1 MCSIAFLPLHLA
13 EKNENILNVLIL
25 STYERSGGAAIAA
38 LRLLHAFQ
46 KNGVNASMLVRKN
59 LTFGGRRVQ
68 KQSLPSIW
76 ERLVIATVHNRFS
89 TRNLWAIDTACC
101 GEDIT
106 STEEYQNADVIHLH
120 WINQSFLSFKTLEK
134 IVRSGKKIV
143 WTMHDAWNATGI
155 CHLTLECKNH
165 LSECGNCQY
174 LSHPSPSDLSHKVWK
189 KKKALYA
196 AGNIQFVTC
205 SRWLMEEVKRSSL
218 LASQNVTS
226 IPNPLDTNFF
236 MPQNKMLARKML
248 QLPEEKKLLLFV
260 AQNVN
265 NPYKGMKYLF
275 EAVKKSRRND
285 ITLLMLGNA
294 EGVNFEGIESIALGY
309 LSEQEKI
316 RAAYN
321 AADAFIL
328 PSLSENLPNTIME
341 AMACG
346 TPSVAFRVGGIPEM
360 IDHMENGYLSDFQ
373 DSSDLSRGIEYVL
386 KEENAARL
394 SAACRE
400 KVLTEYSEKSVVE
413 RYLSLYGQK

>member
-1 MCSIAFLPLHLA
+1 
-13 EKNENILNVLIL
+13 
-25 STYERSGGAAIAA
+25 
-38 LRLLHAFQ
+38 
-46 KNGVNASMLVRKN
+46 MLVRKN

-134 IVRSGKKIV
+134 IVKSGKKIV

-174 LSHPSPSDLSHKVWK
+174 LSHTSPSDLSHKVWK

-294 EGVNFEGIESIALGY
+294 EGVECEGVETIALGY

-373 DSSDLSRGIEYVL
+373 DSSDLSQGIEYVL

>member
-1 MCSIAFLPLHLA
+1 MLYSFSPSPPCR
-13 EKNENILNVLIL
+13 KNENILNVLIL

-106 STEEYQNADVIHLH
+106 SSEEYQKADVIHLH

-134 IVRSGKKIV
+134 IVKSGKKIV

-174 LSHPSPSDLSHKVWK
+174 LPHPSPSDLSHKVWK

-248 QLPEEKKLLLFV
+248 HLPEEKKLLLFV

-373 DSSDLSRGIEYVL
+373 DSSDLSQGIEYVL

-400 KVLTEYSEKSVVE
+400 KVIKEYSEKSVVE

>member
-1 MCSIAFLPLHLA
+1 M
-13 EKNENILNVLIL
+13 NVLIL

-134 IVRSGKKIV
+134 IVKSGKKIV

-174 LSHPSPSDLSHKVWK
+174 LSHTSPSDLSHKVWK

-294 EGVNFEGIESIALGY
+294 EGVECEGVETIALGY

-373 DSSDLSRGIEYVL
+373 DSSDLSQGIEYVL

>member
-1 MCSIAFLPLHLA
+1 M
-13 EKNENILNVLIL
+13 
-25 STYERSGGAAIAA
+25 
-38 LRLLHAFQ
+38 RLLHAFQ

-59 LTFGGRRVQ
+59 LTFGGKWVQ

-106 STEEYQNADVIHLH
+106 STEQYQKADVIHLH

-134 IVRSGKKIV
+134 IVKSGKKIV

-205 SRWLMEEVKRSSL
+205 SRWLMKEVKRSSL

-248 QLPEEKKLLLFV
+248 QLPAEKKLLLFV

>member
-1 MCSIAFLPLHLA
+1 M
-13 EKNENILNVLIL
+13 NVLIL

-59 LTFGGRRVQ
+59 LTFGGKRVQ

-134 IVRSGKKIV
+134 IVKSGKKIV

-285 ITLLMLGNA
+285 VTLLMLGNA
-294 EGVNFEGIESIALGY
+294 EGVNFEGVETIALGY

-360 IDHMENGYLSDFQ
+360 IDHMENGYLSDCQ

-400 KVLTEYSEKSVVE
+400 KVLKEYSEKSVVE

>member
-1 MCSIAFLPLHLA
+1 M
-13 EKNENILNVLIL
+13 NVLIL

-59 LTFGGRRVQ
+59 LTFGGKRVQ

-76 ERLVIATVHNRFS
+76 ERFVIATVHNRFS

-106 STEEYQNADVIHLH
+106 STEEYQKADVIHLH

-134 IVRSGKKIV
+134 IVKSGKRIV

-155 CHLTLECKNH
+155 CHLTLTCTNH
-165 LSECGNCQY
+165 HSQCGNCQY
-174 LSHPSPSDLSHKVWK
+174 LSHPSPSDLSHKIWK
-189 KKKALYA
+189 KKEALYA
-196 AGNIQFVTC
+196 KGNIQFVTC
-205 SRWLMEEVKRSSL
+205 SRWLMEEAKKSEL
-218 LASQNVTS
+218 LANQNVTS
-226 IPNPLDTNFF
+226 IPNPLDTEFF
-236 MPQNKMLARKML
+236 LPQDKLEARKML
-248 QLPEEKKLLLFV
+248 HLPTEKKLLLFV

-265 NPYKGMKYLF
+265 NPYKGMKYLS
-275 EAVKKSRRND
+275 EAVKKSRRKD
-285 ITLLMLGNA
+285 IALLMLGNA
-294 EGVNFEGIESIALGY
+294 EGVVFEGVETIALGY
-309 LSEQEKI
+309 LSEPEKI

-346 TPSVAFRVGGIPEM
+346 TPSVAFHVGGVPEM
-360 IDHMENGYLSDFQ
+360 IDHMENGYLSDYQ
-373 DSSDLSRGIEYVL
+373 SSSDLSQGIDYVL
-386 KEENAARL
+386 EEQNTERL

-400 KVLTEYSEKSVVE
+400 KVLKEYSEKSVVE
-413 RYLSLYGQK
+413 RYLSLYGLK

>member
-1 MCSIAFLPLHLA
+1 M
-13 EKNENILNVLIL
+13 NVLIL

-59 LTFGGRRVQ
+59 LTFGGKWVQ

-106 STEEYQNADVIHLH
+106 STEQYQKADVIHLH

-134 IVRSGKKIV
+134 IVKSGKKIV

-205 SRWLMEEVKRSSL
+205 SRWLMKEVKRSSL

-248 QLPEEKKLLLFV
+248 QLPAEKKLLLFV